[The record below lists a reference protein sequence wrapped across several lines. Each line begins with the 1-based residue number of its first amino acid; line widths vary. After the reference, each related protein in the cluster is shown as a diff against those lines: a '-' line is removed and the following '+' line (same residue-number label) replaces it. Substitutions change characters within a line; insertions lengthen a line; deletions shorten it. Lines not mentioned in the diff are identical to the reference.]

1 MKEIAELIVDVV
13 DFPKKGIVFKDITP
27 LLINPEAV
35 STVIDNCV
43 NFCKDK
49 GINKVVAMESR
60 GFLLGVPVSM
70 GLKVGF
76 VPVRKP
82 GKLPRK
88 TVKETYTLEYGT
100 DTVEM
105 HEDAIKKGD
114 KVLIVDDVLA
124 TGGTAEAVVKLVEKC
139 GGEVVHLYFLIELVF
154 LNGAK
159 KLKDYKV
166 KSLIKYHK

>member
-1 MKEIAELIVDVV
+1 MEEIAKLIVDVV

-27 LLINPEAV
+27 LLMNSKAL
-35 STVIDNCV
+35 STVINDCV
-43 NFCKDK
+43 NFCKNK

-60 GFLLGVPVSM
+60 GFLLGVPVSI
-70 GLKVGF
+70 GLKAGF
-76 VPVRKP
+76 IPIRKS

-88 TVKETYTLEYGT
+88 TVKETYALEYGT

-114 KVLIVDDVLA
+114 KVLIIDDVLA
-124 TGGTAEAVVKLVEKC
+124 TGGTAKAVVKLVEKC
-139 GGEVVHLYFLIELVF
+139 EGEVIHLYFLIELVF
-154 LNGAK
+154 LNGIK
-159 KLKDYKV
+159 KLKNYSV